1 MALIVAGRFSNF
13 EQANE
18 AARHLHTH
26 ELAAE
31 DVSVFYLN
39 PPGQH
44 DQFPIGGDEYA
55 DPGARPGSRGAWLGT
70 LIGAIVGV
78 IIGAILYWA
87 AWRYWLVPVLGLLVG
102 GYAGS
107 LTGAT
112 SRMRTRREETR
123 ERNDPREAG
132 VMIAARVDDEDEAKT
147 VTRMLRERGAEDV
160 EQASGIWK
168 DGQWQDFDP
177 RIPPDTK
184 QASM

>member
-13 EQANE
+13 ERANE
-18 AARHLHTH
+18 AASHLHTH
-26 ELAAE
+26 EVAAE

-55 DPGARPGSRGAWLGT
+55 DPGARPGSGGAWLGV

-78 IIGAILYWA
+78 IIGGILYWV
-87 AWRYWLVPVLGLLVG
+87 AWPYWLVPVLGLLVG

-107 LTGAT
+107 LAGAT
-112 SRMRTRREETR
+112 SKMRTRRAETQ
-123 ERNDPREAG
+123 ERNDPRDAG
-132 VMIAARVDDEDEAKT
+132 VMIAARVDDEEGAKA
-147 VTRMLRERGAEDV
+147 VTQMLRERGAEDV
-160 EQASGIWK
+160 EQANGIWK
-168 DGQWQDFDP
+168 DGEWQDFDP

-184 QASM
+184 HASM